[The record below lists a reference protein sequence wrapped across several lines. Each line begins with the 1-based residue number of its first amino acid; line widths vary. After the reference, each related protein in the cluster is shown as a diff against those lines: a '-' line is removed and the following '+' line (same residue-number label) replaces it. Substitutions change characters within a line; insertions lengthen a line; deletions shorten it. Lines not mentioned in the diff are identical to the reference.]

1 MVRKALLSDVN
12 LLAKLFDNYRVFYRK
27 KGDLEAAMQFLKARI
42 ENKQSVIFV
51 CENDQNNLMGFVQ
64 LYPIFSS
71 TRMQKLWLLNDLFV
85 EKNARGNGISK
96 KLIAKAKEL
105 ARNTESCGLLL
116 ETEISNKIGNQL
128 YPKTGFQ
135 LNKESNFYFW
145 EVDK

>member
-27 KGDLEAAMQFLKARI
+27 QSDLEAAMQFLKARI